1 MNALDRL
8 RQDTLSLLDHVQV
21 ALADDLP
28 QSAVRTLTAE
38 RERVAAGRYHVV
50 VCGEFRQ
57 GKSSL
62 LNALVERI
70 GLFPVDLDVTTATVT
85 ALHWAETEQAV
96 VHFAEDPDE
105 PSAVPAPLS
114 VRPDEIGGFVTEQ
127 ANPDNTRRVSL
138 VEIGLPLERLRS
150 GLVLVDTPGI
160 GSLNPAHTAAT
171 RAFLPQADALIF
183 VSSAVEPLG
192 TPELEFL
199 THALARCPT
208 VLVAITCIDKVV
220 DPQPVVAAARSRIAA
235 VAGRPEDELRVVAV
249 SALRKTTALADEDP
263 ELLAESGFPA
273 LDRELWG
280 ALASTCGARQVV
292 RAADAVTTLLDDAIA
307 PLATE
312 LTALVDDNLDEL
324 GTQIE
329 TARAEADKLRAETQG
344 WRRSLRGD
352 MELAARGVRDQL
364 GVDFDQIAEQF
375 RRSLGT
381 DEAVSDP
388 NALARRVSTRIV
400 DAGQRAQRELR
411 LAAEHLA
418 DRYAQ
423 RLSVVVDL
431 PQGADLVAEAGV
443 HDVHPARS
451 NKPTRFATFRTGWSG
466 SMAYGGAGA
475 AIGAVAGSVIPIVGA
490 LLGGIVGGMVG
501 QITGW
506 FAGRQEAQL
515 QAERRRRHEQEAAL
529 RDRVIPMI
537 ESSRRRA
544 ERQFTYQVNDYVD
557 ALAQALEDHVA
568 AQSESYAA
576 TERRLTAARARDER
590 ERAERIAELN
600 ARVGVFAGLQEQ
612 FDRLRDRAHDLA
624 RPTDEAHRRP

>member
-1 MNALDRL
+1 MHTLDRL

-21 ALADDLP
+21 VLADDLS
-28 QSAVRTLTAE
+28 QSAARMLTAE

-62 LNALVERI
+62 LNALVERV

-85 ALHWAETEQAV
+85 ALHWAEAEQAV
-96 VHFAEDPDE
+96 VYFAEDPDD
-105 PSAVPAPLS
+105 PSAAPTS
-114 VRPDEIGGFVTEQ
+114 RPVRLEEITEFVTEQ

-138 VEIGLPLERLRS
+138 VEIGLPLEPLRS

-171 RAFLPQADALIF
+171 RAFLPQADALVF

-199 THALARCPT
+199 THALTQCPT
-208 VLVAITCIDKVV
+208 VLVAITCTDKVV
-220 DPQPVVAAARSRIAA
+220 EPQPVVAAARARIAA
-235 VAGRPEDELRVVAV
+235 VAGVPEEELRVAAV
-249 SALRKTTALADEDP
+249 SAYRKNAALADDDP
-263 ELLAESGFPA
+263 DLLAESGFPA
-273 LDRELWG
+273 LERELWG
-280 ALASTCGARQVV
+280 ALAATCGARQVV

-312 LTALVDDNLDEL
+312 LTALVDDTLDEL

-329 TARAEADKLRAETQG
+329 KARAEADRLRAETQG
-344 WRRSLRGD
+344 WRRGLRGD
-352 MELAARGVRDQL
+352 MEMAARDVRDQL

-388 NALARRVSTRIV
+388 NALARRISHQIV

-411 LAAEHLA
+411 MAAEHLA
-418 DRYAQ
+418 SRYAQ

-431 PQGADLVAEAGV
+431 PQGADLVTAPRVG
-443 HDVHPARS
+443 DVHPTRS
-451 NKPTRFATFRTGWSG
+451 SQPTRFATFRTGWSG

-475 AIGAVAGSVIPIVGA
+475 AIGAVAGSVIPIVGT

-515 QAERRRRHEQEAAL
+515 QAEHRRRHEQVAAL

-576 TERRLTAARARDER
+576 TERRLAAARARDELQ
-590 ERAERIAELN
+590 RAERIAELN
-600 ARVGVFAGLQEQ
+600 ARVAVFAGLQEQ
-612 FDRLRDRAHDLA
+612 FDRLRDRADDLT
-624 RPTDEAHRRP
+624 RPTDEPERRP